1 MKKFI
6 ALFLVVAT
14 GLFTGFTLM
23 YQPIQHDGTLT
34 GIGNVDSPLGVV
46 GNYYD
51 EYVAVIAQS
60 GTATPTAT
68 VLETLADGAVTLG
81 RTDVGRYTFTLTDA
95 FTTDKTFIVVTNG
108 DVADF
113 DIDNIEAGWVDDDTI
128 LVRCF
133 STGSFVDLDGMKLYI
148 SIRVYP

>member
-1 MKKFI
+1 
-6 ALFLVVAT
+6 
-14 GLFTGFTLM
+14 
-23 YQPIQHDGTLT
+23 
-34 GIGNVDSPLGVV
+34 
-46 GNYYD
+46 
-51 EYVAVIAQS
+51 
-60 GTATPTAT
+60 
-68 VLETLADGAVTLG
+68 LG